1 MSAGQANITVDAHRG
16 LSPQIEACTARRPF
30 GADSNV

>member
-1 MSAGQANITVDAHRG
+1 MSVGQASIAIDAHHG
-16 LSPQIEACTARRPF
+16 FSQQIAASNVRRPF